1 MTDHIESRPDRLQA
15 LMSRVNDGHI
25 PIDNLFPSRRLYKVL
40 AVFVDDAAAMFM
52 LIGEY
57 KESFA
62 IFEASQFNEW
72 SFHSAHSSLDGALN
86 EIRDFQL
93 KRVL

>member
-1 MTDHIESRPDRLQA
+1 MTDTNNFRPDRMQV
-15 LMSRVNDGHI
+15 LMSRVQDGQL
-25 PIDNLFPSRRLYKVL
+25 PIDDLFTDRRKYKVL
-40 AVFVDDAAAMFM
+40 AVFCDDASTMFM
-52 LIGEY
+52 LIGEHR
-57 KESFA
+57 ESFA

-93 KRVL
+93 KRIL